1 MPHMTD
7 PRFINND
14 HLTFL
19 LITLKVQDIHY
30 LFSKS
35 VLFTFFAILFFEVP
49 MWSTH
54 FSHPKVAS
62 LRKKLYQKGV
72 KSESNEGRFF
82 RNFTVIGID

>member
-1 MPHMTD
+1 
-7 PRFINND
+7 
-14 HLTFL
+14 
-19 LITLKVQDIHY
+19 
-30 LFSKS
+30 
-35 VLFTFFAILFFEVP
+35 